1 MSLIFNLINIIMGLI
16 GAFGTYCWGNVIKE
30 VGSPEVSLKFF
41 VSLFSNRY
49 YIMAIS
55 SGLFASVL
63 RFTVLKKMGILSGS
77 FFLSL
82 SSIINVLTMVYVLG
96 EETTRRTWLGIAIII
111 LGSIILR
118 TQ

>member
-16 GAFGTYCWGNVIKE
+16 GAFGIYCWGNVIKE

-41 VSLFSNRY
+41 VSLISNRY
-49 YIMAIS
+49 YIMAMS

-63 RFTVLKKMGILSGS
+63 RFTVLKKMGILEGG
-77 FFLSL
+77 FFLSI
-82 SSIINVLTMVYVLG
+82 STVINILVMVYVLG

-111 LGSIILR
+111 LGSIIIR